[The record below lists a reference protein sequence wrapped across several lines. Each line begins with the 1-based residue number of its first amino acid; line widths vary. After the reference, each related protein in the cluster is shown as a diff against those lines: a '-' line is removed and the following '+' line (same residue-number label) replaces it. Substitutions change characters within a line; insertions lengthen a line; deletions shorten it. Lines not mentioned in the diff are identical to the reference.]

1 MNEKS
6 VKIEINDLF
15 DELKEQNKTL
25 LNELSF
31 HEKCVQLLQ
40 SYRNCLNSFHNNCI
54 CDQNIKN
61 ESIFN
66 DLQIKYNYIFNRN
79 KDFVEKFNDR
89 NRDKI
94 NEKTEEVVNNWSE
107 RQKSFET
114 KNGTKVM
121 TINNDLIYSLVNNK
135 PNIISFKINDSQ
147 IEYKCLEKE
156 FEDKI
161 EGNVDSNDNQVFHI
175 INQNNKVLNNSE
187 LIGINNS
194 KQNESK
200 TNAEFVFG
208 IKIFIKFKVYFEI

>member
-1 MNEKS
+1 MCEKS

-15 DELKEQNKTL
+15 DELKEQNKRL

-40 SYRNCLNSFHNNCI
+40 SYRNCLNSFNTDCN

-61 ESIFN
+61 KFILN
-66 DLQIKYNYIFNRN
+66 DLEIKYNSVFNRN
-79 KDFVEKFNDR
+79 KGFVEEINDR
-89 NRDKI
+89 NRDKS
-94 NEKTEEVVNNWSE
+94 NEKTEEIVNNLSE
-107 RQKSFET
+107 RQKLFQT

-147 IEYKCLEKE
+147 IDYKYLEKE
-156 FEDKI
+156 IEDKI
-161 EGNVDSNDNQVFHI
+161 EGNVDSNDNQVLDI

-187 LIGINNS
+187 LIGINNIE
-194 KQNESK
+194 QNESK
-200 TNAEFVFG
+200 SDEEFVFG
-208 IKIFIKFKVYFEI
+208 IKI

>member
-15 DELKEQNKTL
+15 DELKEQNKIL

-61 ESIFN
+61 KSIFN

-79 KDFVEKFNDR
+79 KGFVEQIND
-89 NRDKI
+89 D
-94 NEKTEEVVNNWSE
+94 
-107 RQKSFET
+107 F
-114 KNGTKVM
+114 
-121 TINNDLIYSLVNNK
+121 INNESEEN
-135 PNIISFKINDSQ
+135 
-147 IEYKCLEKE
+147 EYKIIDENNE
-156 FEDKI
+156 FL
-161 EGNVDSNDNQVFHI
+161 S
-175 INQNNKVLNNSE
+175 NSE
-187 LIGINNS
+187 LIGIKNN

-200 TNAEFVFG
+200 TNEEFAFG
-208 IKIFIKFKVYFEI
+208 IDF